1 MNDTNR
7 RLYELCL
14 LLVGQVIAVPGRNQ
28 SWELPLRL
36 KVVVQS
42 VDLRDSGV
50 YLHVQEVN
58 SGEVF
63 EVSI

>member
-1 MNDTNR
+1 MDTTNR
-7 RLYELCL
+7 RLYELCR

-36 KVVVQS
+36 KVVVQG

-50 YLHVQEVN
+50 YLRVREVN

-63 EVSI
+63 EVSV